1 MARKRRRRTAL
12 IASALLAGACGP
24 STQKDTAAAVEP
36 APADVVADAVRALA
50 RVALPHDRFVRRTL
64 YTWTSRDQID
74 DLRRTEQLLVRE
86 ESPTLGGTYSDQ
98 VIHALAQAGDPIAKL
113 VDTTTYAKSRYAWH
127 APWATRLG
135 WPGEEY
141 GDQLIRV
148 TLSERAI
155 VLALSTAT
163 GAFEARD
170 MQNRP
175 VSADEVLAHPERL
188 AAIYFVSDAGAP
200 PAANVPRPPTTYRE
214 YILCNESM
222 IESWATGSDDVSRE
236 LAAEANELEA
246 LARFLA
252 DRPPQ
257 PMAVRDGWSAPPTT
271 PETAYAAALA
281 FDNPKYRL
289 TYKTIKHL
297 IALLRSVPRPP
308 AITGGG
314 TAMFPGVGVA
324 RNPPRVVPTAPRGTY
339 STFAKP

>member
-1 MARKRRRRTAL
+1 MARKRRRRTAWV
-12 IASALLAGACGP
+12 ASTLLAAGCG
-24 STQKDTAAAVEP
+24 STAERDPAAAVQS
-36 APADVVADAVRALA
+36 ADLAGDAVRALA
-50 RVALPHDRFVRRTL
+50 RVALPHGRYVQKTL
-64 YTWTSRDQID
+64 YTWTTREQID
-74 DLRRTEQLLVRE
+74 ELARTRQLLSRE
-86 ESPTLGGTYSDQ
+86 ESPTLGGTYSEQ
-98 VIHALAQAGDPIAKL
+98 VIHALAGAGDRIAKV
-113 VDTTTYAKSRYAWH
+113 VDTTTYAKSRFAWH

-135 WPGEEY
+135 WPGEDY

-148 TLSERAI
+148 TLSDRAI

-170 MQNRP
+170 MQDHG
-175 VSADEVLAHPERL
+175 VAADDVLAHPERI

-200 PAANVPRPPTTYRE
+200 PAAHVPRPTTTYRE
-214 YILCNESM
+214 YILINESM
-222 IESWATGSDDVSRE
+222 IESWAAGTDDIARE
-236 LAAEANELEA
+236 LAKEASELDA

-257 PMAVRDGWSAPPTT
+257 PFAVSAGWAADPAT

-289 TYKTIKHL
+289 TYKTVRRLTEI
-297 IALLRSVPRPP
+297 LRSAPRPP

-324 RNPPRVVPTAPRGTY
+324 RNPPRIVPAAPRGTY